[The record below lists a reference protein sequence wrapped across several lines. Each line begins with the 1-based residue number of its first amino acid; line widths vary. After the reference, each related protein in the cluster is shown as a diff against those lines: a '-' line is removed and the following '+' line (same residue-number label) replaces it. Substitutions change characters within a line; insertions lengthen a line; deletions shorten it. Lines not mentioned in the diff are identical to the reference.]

1 MSSSNVLFQRTAG
14 ALMPLFSLPGAY
26 GIGVLGKEARNFAD
40 LLLSLGL
47 HCWQVL
53 PMVHAGAGNSPY
65 SGVSAFAGDPLYI
78 DPETLH
84 EDGLITKEELLDFIK
99 KIY

>member
-53 PMVHAGAGNSPY
+53 PMVHAGAGKVAPSADGPLGGRRCGG
-65 SGVSAFAGDPLYI
+65 SGG
-78 DPETLH
+78 
-84 EDGLITKEELLDFIK
+84 
-99 KIY
+99 